1 MSIPGDEGLSYLI
14 VLSLSNVPSV
24 LPGGVVL
31 PIQIDGLTSLTM
43 IPGNPI
49 LPGAVGVLSATGQA
63 MTTLTIPPL
72 PWLAGLTFYAT
83 GMTADAPTFPVL
95 RTVFPSALSIT
106 VQ

>member
-1 MSIPGDEGLSYLI
+1 
-14 VLSLSNVPSV
+14 
-24 LPGGVVL
+24 
-31 PIQIDGLTSLTM
+31 
-43 IPGNPI
+43 
-49 LPGAVGVLSATGQA
+49 